1 MIYINDN
8 TIGVVKI
15 PIKSPNFIQ
24 SLFGRTRDEGIKIP
38 KKRKKLEKF
47 RRLKKGLLRLL
58 LNGEKIEGE
67 LLKLDLLLIYF

>member
-38 KKRKKLEKF
+38 KKRNIIAIAIKF
-47 RRLKKGLLRLL
+47 W
-58 LNGEKIEGE
+58 
-67 LLKLDLLLIYF
+67 LKLPLFSNGKIDNIIKNTENT